1 MIKYSEA
8 AKLNEKE
15 LVAKVAALKTEL
27 FNAKFAR
34 HTSGA
39 AATQS
44 ARGIRKDI
52 ARLLTAKNA
61 PKNK

>member
-1 MIKYSEA
+1 MIKYSDA
-8 AKLNEKE
+8 AKLSEKD
-15 LVAKVAALKTEL
+15 LVTKVAALKTEL

-39 AATQS
+39 TATQN
-44 ARGIRKDI
+44 ARTIRKDI